1 VHAVVAL
8 RVEVAV
14 RLSLGLLPEIQS
26 LVLLPTEKSNYSLLV
41 EDVHLL
47 SDEGFLHLIEASLEE
62 LFVFTD

>member
-1 VHAVVAL
+1 MHAVVAL
-8 RVEVAV
+8 RVEMAV

-26 LVLLPTEKSNYSLLV
+26 LVLLPTEKSNDSLFV

-47 SDEGFLHLIEASLEE
+47 ANERFLHLVESSLEE